1 MQINNVLNAVFSAQ
15 SNMIIMRAMINY
27 NLGITGREV
36 SRITGLSPRACLN
49 SLSSLESLGI
59 IKRLRGGRDH
69 SFQLNTRHFLYSEV
83 ISPLLI
89 AEKKFQDAIK
99 KDITYKLKGKCRS
112 IYVFGSVARKEDSSG
127 SDLDVCIVINNKK
140 DQRTLE
146 NEITELSKDIIQ
158 KYGITLSPF
167 FITANDF
174 THKYNLNKAPVA
186 DIVKE
191 GILIYGSK
199 IINNGKKN

>member
-15 SNMIIMRAMINY
+15 SNMKIMRAMINY
-27 NLGITGREV
+27 SQGITGREV

-69 SFQLNTRHFLYSEV
+69 SFQLNTKHFLYSEV
-83 ISPLLI
+83 LSPLII

-99 KDITYKLKGKCRS
+99 KDITYKLKGKCKS
-112 IYVFGSVARKEDSSG
+112 IYVFGSVARKEDSPN
-127 SDLDVCIVINNKK
+127 SDLDICVVMNNKK
-140 DQRTLE
+140 EQHILE
-146 NEITELSKDIIQ
+146 NEITELSKEVFQ
-158 KYGITLSPF
+158 KYGIALSPF

-174 THKYNLNKAPVA
+174 MHKYNSNKAPVA

-199 IINNGKKN
+199 I